1 MSLPSD
7 FVCSWQLIHPKDL
20 IGRLKELDRSK
31 PTNVF
36 AIRNELPPA
45 DIYAYLGAR
54 FGSPNGLQ
62 NYLRADHSNNL
73 IHWEWTFLTATGMIS
88 LQGLNF
94 RTDVWVF
101 GSQPLRHSDLLALV
115 SQIKADFSNYG
126 PEMSQI
132 RKSLEDW
139 VEFVNP
145 YQRLSSAIKKL
156 LDEVDGLNLRP
167 EDERLPDIDQVAE
180 LPIDQWSGIAEKYSK
195 GLGLCFGVRS
205 MLPVMA
211 ESYVNLLLFALMR
224 QDLQVDPRLKEHVIR
239 QPIDIRVK
247 TLHMNCNGFAKPVD
261 YESEPCKAYHSLV
274 NERND
279 LLHGN
284 IVLEKLKFN
293 EVYFR
298 GTVPVFKSYRS
309 MWERSIGVD
318 IQAVG
323 LHRLKQE
330 VQVVEAFVEHLNDCL
345 LPAIKEQMVQIA
357 AARDLGYNGR
367 NGRVGILFSRELV
380 DFFTPFDESKG

>member
-1 MSLPSD
+1 MALESD
-7 FVCSWQLIHPKDL
+7 YVASWQLIHPKDL
-20 IGRLKELDRSK
+20 IGRLKEPSRPK
-31 PTNVF
+31 PVNVF
-36 AIRNELPPA
+36 AIRNELTPA

-54 FGSPNGLQ
+54 FGAPNGLQ

-94 RTDVWVF
+94 RTEVWVF
-101 GSQPLRHSDLLALV
+101 GSQPLQRSDLSALI

-126 PEMSQI
+126 PEMSRI

-156 LDEVDGLNLRP
+156 LDEIESLNLRP
-167 EDERLPDIDQVAE
+167 EDERVPDIDQFAE
-180 LPIDQWSGIAEKYSK
+180 ISMGRWAGIADRYSK

-211 ESYVNLLLFALMR
+211 ESYVNLLLFSLMR
-224 QDLQVDPRLKEHVIR
+224 AEVKKDVRLKDHVVR
-239 QPIDIRVK
+239 QPMDIRVK
-247 TLHMNCNGFAKPVD
+247 TLHMNCNGFAKPID
-261 YESEPCKAYHSLV
+261 YESEPCRAYQSLV

-293 EVYFR
+293 EVYFK
-298 GTVPVFKSYRS
+298 GTVPVFKNYRS

-323 LHRLKQE
+323 LHRLKHE
-330 VQVVEAFVEHLNDCL
+330 VQVVETFIEYLNNCL
-345 LPAIKEQMVQIA
+345 QPAVKDQMVQIA
-357 AARDLGYNGR
+357 VARDLGYNEKK
-367 NGRVGILFSRELV
+367 GRVGILFSRELV
-380 DFFTPFDESKG
+380 DFFTPFEGSEG